1 MDVATIDNE
10 FAQLQTESQQATQ
23 AISDLAQKLQAAAQ
37 AGDGNAKEWIIDL
50 KSIALQ
56 IQQEQLQTQ
65 ALLQALHNFTV
76 NQMQAPPPVAAP
88 QYQQPGYQQPG
99 YPTPQQYD
107 QPSQYQQAAQFQ
119 QQGRGGTLSR
129 FMGGGFGQAMSQ
141 GMGMGAG
148 FGLADS
154 VINAIFH

>member
-10 FAQLQTESQQATQ
+10 FSQLQTETQQATQ
-23 AISDLAQKLQAAAQ
+23 AISDLAQKMQAAGQ
-37 AGDGNAKEWIIDL
+37 AGDANAREWILDL

-65 ALLQALHNFTV
+65 SLLQALHDFTV
-76 NQMQAPPPVAAP
+76 NQLQAPAAPVQQYQSPPP
-88 QYQQPGYQQPG
+88 QYQQAQYEPVQQ
-99 YPTPQQYD
+99 Q
-107 QPSQYQQAAQFQ
+107 QFQ
-119 QQGRGGTLSR
+119 QPRGGTLSR
-129 FMGGGFGQAMSQ
+129 FMGGGFGQSMTS
-141 GMGMGAG
+141 GLGMGAG

>member
-23 AISDLAQKLQAAAQ
+23 AISDLAQKLQSAAQ

-76 NQMQAPPPVAAP
+76 NQMQAPPPVAAA
-88 QYQQPGYQQPG
+88 QYQQPVYQA
-99 YPTPQQYD
+99 PQQNDQPAQYQ
-107 QPSQYQQAAQFQ
+107 QPSQYQQ
-119 QQGRGGTLSR
+119 QGRGGALSH